1 MTVKHFEVLVEDASG
16 KTALEGILPRLPLR
30 DATYRIHSYR
40 GIGRIPK
47 GLAPGSDPKKR
58 ILLDQLPRL
67 ITGYGRAFT
76 NDPPGYSRF
85 VVVICDLDTRDR
97 EQFETEIS
105 NAIGACNP
113 KPITVLCL
121 SIEEGEAWLLG
132 DIDAVT
138 TAYPQ
143 VNRNRMLSY
152 IPDSIC
158 GTWEFMADLLEKG
171 GAAALIKL
179 GYPEIGQAKSRWAA
193 AIGPLVDH
201 TRSRSP
207 SFEEFVAKIVQAC
220 A

>member
-1 MTVKHFEVLVEDASG
+1 MKHLEVLVEDVSG

-30 DATYRIHSYR
+30 DTTYRIHSYR

-47 GLAPGSDPKKR
+47 GLTPGSDPKKR

-67 ITGYGRAFT
+67 ITGYGKAFVD
-76 NDPPGYSRF
+76 DPPTYTRL
-85 VVVICDLDTRDR
+85 VVVICDLDTRAR
-97 EQFETEIS
+97 NQFELEIS

-113 KPITVLCL
+113 KPFTILCL

-138 TAYPQ
+138 VAYPRT
-143 VNRNRMLSY
+143 NRNQLLSY

-158 GTWEFMADLLEKG
+158 GTWEILADLVERG
-171 GAAALIKL
+171 GAAALKRE
-179 GYPEIGQAKSRWAA
+179 GYPAIGRAKSRWAA
-193 AIGPLVDH
+193 AIGPLIDSA
-201 TRSRSP
+201 RNRSP
-207 SFEEFVAKIVQAC
+207 SFKEFVAKLAKAC